1 MNECID
7 IHTHIVPENFPPYAG
22 KGKDVPWPSMAP
34 AHACHRHVMISGK
47 LYRTVADGSWSVPR
61 RIEEMGAMRVTRQA
75 ISPMP
80 ELLSYWLPLDDAK
93 VMIRFLNDEIARMIA
108 AAPDRFIGLGC
119 VPLQD
124 ITAAVRELEHVVQK
138 LKFSGVE
145 IASHVNGVSIGDA
158 RFEPF
163 FAEAERLGAAI
174 FVHALRPAG
183 QDRIVG
189 AFAEQAVCF
198 PGDVALACASMITG
212 GIASK
217 HPKLRIAFSHGGG
230 TMAILMPRLVHAW
243 NVFPKAKESLPGIA
257 RHHRQALLLRR
268 AGVRSRSRQVLDQAV
283 RLVADRARHRLPVR
297 AWRYKPIK
305 DPGRSEPGWRHAGRH
320 HIVERAPLPRIAGS
334 TSLIE
339 PGSTASAASS
349 YGVGCAL
356 TITMRA
362 PAALAISTAPATG

>member
-1 MNECID
+1 MNEAID
-7 IHTHIVPENFPPYAG
+7 IHTHIVPENFPAYAG

-108 AAPDRFIGLGC
+108 AAPERFIGLGC

-124 ITAAVRELEHVVQK
+124 IDSALNELTHVVK
-138 LKFSGVE
+138 TLKFSGVE

-163 FAEAERLGAAI
+163 FAAAERLGAAI

-183 QDRIVG
+183 QERIVG
-189 AFAEQAVCF
+189 AFPEQAVCF

-212 GIASK
+212 GIASR

-230 TMAILMPRLVHAW
+230 TMSILMPRLVHAW
-243 NVFPKAKESLPGIA
+243 NMFPKAKESLQESPADIA
-257 RHHRQALLLRR
+257 RRFYYDELVFDPEAVKFLVKQFGASQICVGTDYPFALGDWTPLKTLEKSGLDERVLTGITSTNARR
-268 AGVRSRSRQVLDQAV
+268 FLG
-283 RLVADRARHRLPVR
+283 LP
-297 AWRYKPIK
+297 
-305 DPGRSEPGWRHAGRH
+305 
-320 HIVERAPLPRIAGS
+320 AGS
-334 TSLIE
+334 
-339 PGSTASAASS
+339 
-349 YGVGCAL
+349 
-356 TITMRA
+356 R
-362 PAALAISTAPATG
+362 